1 MDSLA
6 LWSSTVWLTICVR
19 FTFWEDSDAEGAQI
33 FILTPQVIREDVPTK
48 FPDAT
53 PVWSV
58 EASTIRGARSR
69 LTKHMGWGLT
79 NWFER
84 PRSPDQG

>member
-33 FILTPQVIREDVPTK
+33 FILTPQVMREDVPTK
-48 FPDAT
+48 FPDRCGQLRHPQSEVLA
-53 PVWSV
+53 
-58 EASTIRGARSR
+58 AG
-69 LTKHMGWGLT
+69 
-79 NWFER
+79 
-84 PRSPDQG
+84 